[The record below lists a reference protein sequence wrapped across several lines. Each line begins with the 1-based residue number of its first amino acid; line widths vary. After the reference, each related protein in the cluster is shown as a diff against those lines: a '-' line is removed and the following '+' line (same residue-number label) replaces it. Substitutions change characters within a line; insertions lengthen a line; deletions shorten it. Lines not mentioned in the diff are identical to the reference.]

1 MMTVDRLSFSYPC
14 GREILRDI
22 SFTVES
28 GAFLAILGNNG
39 AGKSTLLKCLDRILR
54 PQAGTVVMDGTD
66 LLGLTSGE
74 LARQVAFV
82 AQESVGNAQTV
93 YDTLLLGRKPY
104 LKWGV
109 TDRDRQVVEAILRRL
124 GLEALATR
132 ELDRLSGGE
141 RQKVLLGRALAQQPK
156 LLLLDEPTSNLDL
169 RNQYEVLDLV
179 RRVCREEHLT
189 AVAVLH
195 DLNLALR
202 FCDRFLLLHGGT
214 VYAVGD
220 CSVVTSESLQA
231 VYGVEAQV
239 TQAAGEPVVVVRSA
253 PALSEQHSPFR

>member
-1 MMTVDRLSFSYPC
+1 MLTVEHLSFAYPC
-14 GREILRDI
+14 GRQILEDI
-22 SFTVES
+22 SFAVERGS
-28 GAFLAILGNNG
+28 FLAILGNNG

-54 PQAGTVVMDGTD
+54 PRAGTVSLDGTA
-66 LLGLTSGE
+66 LPARSPGE
-74 LARQVAFV
+74 LARRAAFV
-82 AQESVGNAQTV
+82 AQEAAASPLTV

-104 LKWGV
+104 LRWGV
-109 TDRDRQVVEAILRRL
+109 ADRDRQVVDTVLRRL
-124 GLEALATR
+124 GLEGLAAR

-141 RQKVLLGRALAQQPK
+141 RQKVLLGRALVQQPD

-179 RRVCREEHLT
+179 RRVCREEQLT

-214 VYAVGD
+214 VYAAGD
-220 CSVVTSESLQA
+220 RSVITAESLRA
-231 VYGVEAQV
+231 VYGVEALV
-239 TQAAGEPVVVVRSA
+239 TQAAGEPTVVVCSA
-253 PALSEQHSPFR
+253 PPLPE

>member
-1 MMTVDRLSFSYPC
+1 MLTVEHLSFAYPC
-14 GREILRDI
+14 GRQILRDI
-22 SFTVES
+22 SFGVES
-28 GAFLAILGNNG
+28 GSFLAILGNNG

-54 PQAGTVVMDGTD
+54 PQAGTVSLDGAD
-66 LLGLTSGE
+66 LTALPPGR
-74 LARQVAFV
+74 LAQQAAFV
-82 AQESVGNAQTV
+82 AQEAAASPLTV
-93 YDTLLLGRKPY
+93 YDALLLGRKPY

-109 TDRDRQVVEAILRRL
+109 TDRDRQVVDAILRRL
-124 GLEALATR
+124 GLEALAAR

-179 RRVCREEHLT
+179 RRVCREECLT

-214 VYAVGD
+214 VYAAGD
-220 CSVVTSESLQA
+220 CSVVTAESLRA
-231 VYGVEAQV
+231 VYGVEALV
-239 TQAAGEPVVVVRSA
+239 TQAAGEPVVIVRSA
-253 PALSEQHSPFR
+253 PPPLE